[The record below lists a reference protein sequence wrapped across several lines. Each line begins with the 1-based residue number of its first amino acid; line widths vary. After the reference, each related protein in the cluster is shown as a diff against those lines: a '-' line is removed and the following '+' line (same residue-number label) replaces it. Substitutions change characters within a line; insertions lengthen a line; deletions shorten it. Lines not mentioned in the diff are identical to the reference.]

1 MLTLIGFIMKK
12 KYGLVFST
20 LMILM
25 SLPASA
31 HVGFNADHSS
41 VKNLLVHL
49 MGFDHVAFLIGL
61 GLCVYVF
68 GQLLMSMLM
77 RVSRKNQRKY

>member
-1 MLTLIGFIMKK
+1 MKK

-61 GLCVYVF
+61 GLCVYF
-68 GQLLMSMLM
+68 LGQLLMSMLM
-77 RVSRKNQRKY
+77 RVSSKKQRKF